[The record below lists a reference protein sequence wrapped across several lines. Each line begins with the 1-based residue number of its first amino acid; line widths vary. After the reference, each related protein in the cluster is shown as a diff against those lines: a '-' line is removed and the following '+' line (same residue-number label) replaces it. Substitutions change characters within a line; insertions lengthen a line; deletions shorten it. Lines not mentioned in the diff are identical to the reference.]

1 MFLPPNPEGER
12 PAFCLFPS
20 VHLGYTIEQSTSD
33 WLNKKIK
40 KKIFKWLSPTLDL
53 NLTELLWYYIKQ
65 VIYACKNSN
74 VTELKFLHSGV
85 THSSPVSRNA

>member
-33 WLNKKIK
+33 WLNKKK
-40 KKIFKWLSPTLDL
+40 KKRFSSGLVQ
-53 NLTELLWYYIKQ
+53 LW
-65 VIYACKNSN
+65 
-74 VTELKFLHSGV
+74 T
-85 THSSPVSRNA
+85 